1 MQKEDVTS
9 FDSSMS
15 QCWILVT
22 DDTADALQGG
32 KSLKGHSFQHS
43 LLPIFQD
50 CYIKA
55 DLGDARGQ

>member
-1 MQKEDVTS
+1 M
-9 FDSSMS
+9 
-15 QCWILVT
+15 
-22 DDTADALQGG
+22 DTADALQGG